1 MLPLRSFTMTIV
13 GLIAMGLGIGA
24 WISPESVSEQFGQ
37 GWLYRH
43 LGLAG
48 VAGTLIVIGLVLLVW
63 GGAGMVR
70 AFNNRR
76 YGKVDPTQ

>member
-13 GLIAMGLGIGA
+13 GLIALGLGVGA
-24 WISPESVSEQFGQ
+24 WLSPESVSAQFGQ
-37 GWLYRH
+37 GWLYQH
-43 LGLAG
+43 LGLLG

-70 AFNNRR
+70 AFKNRR
-76 YGKVDPTQ
+76 HGVTDPTQ